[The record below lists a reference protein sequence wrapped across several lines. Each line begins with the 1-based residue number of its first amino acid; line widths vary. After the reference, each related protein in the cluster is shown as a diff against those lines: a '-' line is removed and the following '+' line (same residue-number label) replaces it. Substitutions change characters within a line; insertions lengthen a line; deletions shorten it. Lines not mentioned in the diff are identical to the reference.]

1 MSPATSLLLAHTVPI
16 EQAAPAVAAAVPA
29 FVGSDF
35 QLLTDFTTGQAFTFA
50 SMLYLLARFGTFFP
64 CRVGAVLAAAPP
76 AAPQP
81 IAPPFVALWD
91 AAVSGP

>member
-1 MSPATSLLLAHTVPI
+1 M
-16 EQAAPAVAAAVPA
+16 PA

-64 CRVGAVLAAAPP
+64 CRMGAALAVAPP
-76 AAPQP
+76 VAPLL
-81 IAPPFVALWD
+81 IAHPFVTLWD